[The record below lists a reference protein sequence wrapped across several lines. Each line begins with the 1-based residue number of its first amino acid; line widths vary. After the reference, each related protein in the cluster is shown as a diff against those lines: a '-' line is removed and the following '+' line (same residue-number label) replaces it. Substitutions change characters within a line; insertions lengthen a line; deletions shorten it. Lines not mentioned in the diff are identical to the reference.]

1 MLVSL
6 YIKNF
11 ILIEEMRVDLSDT
24 FNAFTGETG
33 AGKSLFVDALNFV
46 SGERSSASVVGPK
59 SDKAY
64 VEAAFIINH
73 ETSLNILKNLGF
85 DGLDEIQV
93 FSREMQDNGRS
104 ISRINGRVVNLK
116 SIKDVLESIIDIHS
130 QHETQYLMHN
140 GHHIHLLDKFIND
153 KNALESYQTAY
164 KKYLDKRVEIEDFE
178 KNQYSSTDII
188 LLKEALEEIH
198 LLNPS
203 IEDYEETDMT
213 LKEMENFESA
223 KSNLNLIEAVLTKD
237 EDVLGSLHGLMD
249 KFQDWDQLNE
259 RFKEAYYLLEDVSY
273 EISKKNDALYFSEY
287 EFEHL
292 NQRMA
297 QYTQLIRRY
306 GSLDQLLVKQVE
318 MQNIMNNIDHYADIL
333 IDLKNELK
341 LIYDDMVDKAD
352 KLRSLRQEYAINL
365 EHAVQSQ
372 LKDLMLENGVFK
384 VHFDPVDFNQ
394 YGQDRVVFMVS
405 MNKGMAVSELSKV
418 ASGGELS
425 RLMLGLKV
433 IFSKIQGTETLIFD
447 EIDAG
452 VSGRVAFKIGE
463 KMKAISKN
471 AQVISI
477 THLPAVAAC
486 ADHHYQISKHE
497 IEDKTITKIE
507 LMSQADRIDHLAIMM
522 TGSLDEK
529 SIGAAQ
535 ETLLKGQSLK

>member
-433 IFSKIQGTETLIFD
+433 IFSRIQGTETLIFD

-535 ETLLKGQSLK
+535 ETLLKGQSL

>member
-535 ETLLKGQSLK
+535 ETLLKGQSL

>member
-153 KNALESYQTAY
+153 KIALESYQTAY

-223 KSNLNLIEAVLTKD
+223 KSNLNSIEAVLTKD

-306 GSLDQLLVKQVE
+306 GSLDELLVKQVE

-535 ETLLKGQSLK
+535 ETLLKGQSL